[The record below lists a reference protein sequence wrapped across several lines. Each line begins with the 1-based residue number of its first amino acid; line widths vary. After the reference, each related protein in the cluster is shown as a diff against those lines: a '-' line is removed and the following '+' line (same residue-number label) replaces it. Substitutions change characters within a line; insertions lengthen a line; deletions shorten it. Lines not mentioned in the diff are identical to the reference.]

1 MMGRMTRWL
10 DDDEQRTW
18 RAYLAM
24 SRRLPEALDR
34 QLRLDAGMSHAY
46 YVVLAMLSEAP
57 DRSLRMSELAELTN
71 SSPSRLS
78 HAVDRLEERG
88 WVQRKRSPH
97 DARGNIAVLT
107 DAGWDVVVSV
117 APPHVAAVRRVLF
130 DVITPEQRQVLE
142 QVCNQV
148 LDAIAAQDERAQR
161 D

>member
-1 MMGRMTRWL
+1 
-10 DDDEQRTW
+10 
-18 RAYLAM
+18 
-24 SRRLPEALDR
+24 
-34 QLRLDAGMSHAY
+34 
-46 YVVLAMLSEAP
+46 
-57 DRSLRMSELAELTN
+57 MSELAELTN